1 MKNMIKTIFVS
12 VFLCFIVFS
21 FLSEAFAGPPRRH
34 KPYKKRRYLHVP
46 PARRPVSPGSKYRW
60 IRRYKHQSGAY
71 IGGYWRPPCG
81 VGFSWVDGY
90 WDAEGAW
97 VFGNCNPA
105 KLRKNYMWAPG
116 YWDSSVWI
124 KGYWRPRKKAGF
136 AWAPGHYNNKGIWIK
151 GHWRK

>member
-1 MKNMIKTIFVS
+1 MSRYFFVLLFFHSCLKHLPVRHAGISLTKSAVIFMYR
-12 VFLCFIVFS
+12 LQD
-21 FLSEAFAGPPRRH
+21 GP
-34 KPYKKRRYLHVP
+34 Y
-46 PARRPVSPGSKYRW
+46 PGPKYRW

-90 WDAEGAW
+90 WDAKGAW